1 MDYKALYFTLF
12 NRLSD
17 LQRLIER
24 QDYGAAREMIIALQQ
39 ETEEM
44 YLSAEEPEA

>member
-17 LQRLIER
+17 LLKLIER

-39 ETEEM
+39 EAEEM